1 MENQPPNAPDEKAPL
16 DLTIRLDGKTAAT
29 VRRVATMKELPP
41 EQIVTECVRD
51 ELGHK
56 LYDGMYAN
64 AAEYAAG
71 LGGLARQLAEV
82 VRDLGALPSRD
93 AAKIVASVDA
103 AKLCSLPDE
112 LGERILQQLT
122 TLWEGR
128 ITEYG
133 KRSDG
138 TVGPVED
145 TDLGVRVTPAQWD
158 ACARIGAPDS
168 LAAGARKAL
177 AAGIEALDGR

>member
-1 MENQPPNAPDEKAPL
+1 MESNPPNPRDDKTSL
-16 DLTIRLDGKTAAT
+16 DLSIHLDGKTAAM
-29 VRRVATMKELPP
+29 VRRIAAIKERPHEEIVA
-41 EQIVTECVRD
+41 ECVRD

-56 LYDGMYAN
+56 MHDAMYAN
-64 AAEYAAG
+64 AAEYAVG
-71 LGGLARQLAEV
+71 LDGLARQLAEV

-93 AAKIVASVDA
+93 AARIVALVDA
-103 AKLCSLPDE
+103 AKLCPLPAE

-122 TLWEGR
+122 ALWEGR

-133 KRSDG
+133 KRRDG
-138 TVGPVED
+138 TFGPVDD
-145 TDLGVRVTPAQWD
+145 TDLGVRVTPEQWD

-177 AAGIEALDGR
+177 AFGIEALDQR